1 MIDPVTAVKVGGSIV
16 KGVGG
21 YKAGQAGSKSAMAT
35 AEYNRML
42 TEINAKM
49 QTDKGL
55 IERAIGER
63 NAQDVAEQA
72 SYNAFVLERQ
82 AEEVQL
88 QNDFDFFVAERQVDI
103 FTAQKRARW
112 GASGVTMRGSPA
124 VVALADAHAGAMNL
138 ANVQQRGLQA
148 VSRVEQ
154 AAEMTRYQGKV
165 AYNNMMQS
173 AFMRNY
179 ASDIQR
185 ANIINEGSVNYYQ
198 NALKAYQAQA
208 QGTQALI
215 GGFTDA
221 AMAGAQGY
229 ADAGGTFDFDWGSG
243 ASSTSLGYDPFSS
256 MGFDD
261 WLVQGGASGGS
272 YNGFSK
278 DMSGLEMGASGL
290 QLK

>member
-1 MIDPVTAVKVGGSIV
+1 MAIDPVTVAKIGATVQ

-49 QTDKGL
+49 QADKGL
-55 IERAIGER
+55 IERTIGER
-63 NAQDVAEQA
+63 NAEDVAEQA

-82 AEEVQL
+82 AEEVGI
-88 QNDFDFFVAERQVDI
+88 QNEFDLFVSERQTDI

-112 GASGVTMRGSPA
+112 GSSGVTMRGSPA

-185 ANIINEGSVNYYQ
+185 ANIINEGSMNYYQ
-198 NALKAYQAQA
+198 NALQAYTSQVK
-208 QGTQALI
+208 GTQALL
-215 GGFTDA
+215 GSLGDA
-221 AMAGAQGY
+221 AVIGAKGD
-229 ADAGGTFDFDWGSG
+229 ADAGGDFDFGSIFGGGSG
-243 ASSTSLGYDPFSS
+243 
-256 MGFDD
+256 
-261 WLVQGGASGGS
+261 GGSGG
-272 YNGFSK
+272 
-278 DMSGLEMGASGL
+278 GLMGPFNTL
-290 QLK
+290 QSNSTGSFAFGGGDAGWQFK